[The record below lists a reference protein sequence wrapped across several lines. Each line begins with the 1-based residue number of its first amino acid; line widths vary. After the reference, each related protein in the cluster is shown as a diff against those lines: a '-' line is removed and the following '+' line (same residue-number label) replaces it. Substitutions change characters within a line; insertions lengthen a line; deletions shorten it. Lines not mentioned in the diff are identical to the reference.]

1 MILSFEIE
9 GAWAAS
15 NDQARLCGGAARGLR
30 TGHGQC
36 GLVVK
41 RPMRQEVHMRVQTIA
56 IANLLV
62 TSTAM
67 PDSDG
72 GFLWAVF
79 VTERNPEHRSI
90 LERRGTCGHV
100 PRGDALDIAAR
111 MAREIA
117 IGLAVLADD
126 ALASRTA
133 GGVAPLTRSAAP
145 PVTALTE

>member
-1 MILSFEIE
+1 
-9 GAWAAS
+9 
-15 NDQARLCGGAARGLR
+15 
-30 TGHGQC
+30 
-36 GLVVK
+36 
-41 RPMRQEVHMRVQTIA
+41 MRVQTIA

-133 GGVAPLTRSAAP
+133 GGVAPLARSAAP
-145 PVTALTE
+145 PPATALTE